1 MLSSWF
7 ICHYIQLEDYT
18 HCWLIAPRFQNV
30 LGQRLF
36 HSVIQL
42 NSDRGQFWEVSEVC
56 SDCRRVLS
64 VSFPRFLCTSWHTV
78 RFLVLVLRSGI
89 KPLPPAVEDQN
100 LNQWTIREVPS
111 FLVLIK
117 WCLFYLPTTRIS
129 LFSRISLC
137 MNFPTLFQRSQIPF
151 ERVSELSILMEN
163 FLVFFCQHRTSLL
176 KVTWIK
182 DAQGHSTLCLSS
194 LRVEHLS
201 C

>member
-64 VSFPRFLCTSWHTV
+64 ISFPRFLCTSWHTV

-111 FLVLIK
+111 FLFWLSDASFI
-117 WCLFYLPTTRIS
+117 CLPPES
-129 LFSRISLC
+129 PC
-137 MNFPTLFQRSQIPF
+137 FQEYPYVWTSPHCFR
-151 ERVSELSILMEN
+151 EVK
-163 FLVFFCQHRTSLL
+163 FLWREF
-176 KVTWIK
+176 
-182 DAQGHSTLCLSS
+182 LSS
-194 LRVEHLS
+194 LFLWKNFWFSSASIEHLF
-201 C
+201 